1 LSAVAW
7 DALPDQA
14 RVWVFA
20 SPQPLTDEQ
29 TGTLLDEVDRFL
41 AGWLAHGHSVV
52 GAREW
57 RYDRF
62 LLIGADEAATGVSG
76 CSIDSLFRTL
86 KQLER
91 EMGVALVD
99 SSPVW
104 YRAEDGTVESVS
116 RPEFRERARGG
127 EISEDTVVFDN
138 TVRSAGQVRQG
149 EWERPARDSW
159 HAKLL

>member
-1 LSAVAW
+1 LSAVAF
-7 DALPDQA
+7 DALPDEA

-20 SPQPLTDEQ
+20 SPRPLTDEQ

-41 AGWLAHGHSVV
+41 SGWLAHGHPVV

-91 EMGVALVD
+91 GMGVALVD

-104 YRAEDGTVESVS
+104 YRAVDGTIESVS
-116 RPEFRERARGG
+116 RSEFRERARGG

-159 HAKLL
+159 HGKLL